1 MGDVM
6 PARQRPAGP
15 GALKGLMGLTSAA
28 SARARGEVAGL
39 RKRLGDWRGLM
50 LWEKAAKKKSS
61 SWRQRKGSL
70 IRTML

>member
-1 MGDVM
+1 MGDVI

-15 GALKGLMGLTSAA
+15 GALKGLMGPTSAA
-28 SARARGEVAGL
+28 SAARARGEVAGL

-61 SWRQRKGSL
+61 S
-70 IRTML
+70 